1 MLDLSYYTWYNVL
14 VRLRKTLTPKEKEL
28 INMDN
33 TMKEYATLNYMQY
46 DKDYKAVKTGI
57 LKIADLRLLQD
68 LNHQMFLYND
78 MYSHLRVVF
87 NTEITRFRPE
97 SVEGFNDAEKIMER
111 LERLEKTY
119 EVLKT
124 L

>member
-1 MLDLSYYTWYNVL
+1 MN
-14 VRLRKTLTPKEKEL
+14 
-28 INMDN
+28 N

-46 DKDYKAVKTGI
+46 DKDYRAVKTGI
-57 LKIADLRLLQD
+57 LKVADLRLLED

-87 NTEITRFRPE
+87 NTEITRFRPD
-97 SVEGFNDAEKIMER
+97 SVEGFNDGNKITER
-111 LERLEKTY
+111 LERLEKTF

>member
-1 MLDLSYYTWYNVL
+1 MLDLFYYTWYNVL

-46 DKDYKAVKTGI
+46 DKDYRAVKTGI
-57 LKIADLRLLQD
+57 LKVEDLSLLED

-87 NTEITRFRPE
+87 NTEITCFRPA
-97 SVEGFNDAEKIMER
+97 SVKGFNDADKITER

>member
-1 MLDLSYYTWYNVL
+1 
-14 VRLRKTLTPKEKEL
+14 
-28 INMDN
+28 MDN

-57 LKIADLRLLQD
+57 LKIEDLRLLED

-78 MYSHLRVVF
+78 IYSPLRVVF
-87 NTEITRFRPE
+87 NPETTLFRPD
-97 SVEGFNDAEKIMER
+97 SIEGFNDSDKITER

>member
-1 MLDLSYYTWYNVL
+1 
-14 VRLRKTLTPKEKEL
+14 
-28 INMDN
+28 MDN

-57 LKIADLRLLQD
+57 LKVADLRLLED

-87 NTEITRFRPE
+87 NTEITRFRPD
-97 SVEGFNDAEKIMER
+97 SVEGFNDANRIMKR
-111 LERLEKTY
+111 LEGLEKTF

>member
-1 MLDLSYYTWYNVL
+1 
-14 VRLRKTLTPKEKEL
+14 
-28 INMDN
+28 MDN

-46 DKDYKAVKTGI
+46 DRNYRAVKTGI
-57 LKIADLRLLQD
+57 LKVADLNLLQD

-78 MYSHLRVVF
+78 MYSNLRVVF

-97 SVEGFNDAEKIMER
+97 SVKGFNDADKITER